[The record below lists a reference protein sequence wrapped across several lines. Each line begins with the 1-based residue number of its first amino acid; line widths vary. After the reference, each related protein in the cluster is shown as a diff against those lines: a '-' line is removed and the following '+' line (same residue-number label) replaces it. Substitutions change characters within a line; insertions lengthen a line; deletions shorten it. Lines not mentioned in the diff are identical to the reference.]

1 METVVFCSRRR
12 DWHSMLYR
20 TDVGHVSVVPVQVAL
35 MSKVVRARAAVDGH
49 VGVAGV
55 AQAWLGFLSNLSF
68 ENANEV

>member
-1 METVVFCSRRR
+1 
-12 DWHSMLYR
+12 
-20 TDVGHVSVVPVQVAL
+20 VQVAL